1 MREILN
7 RLTEALFP
15 RRYGCVDLDGENI
28 NYLSAEVLMPEIMP
42 FSLSPPIRLQ
52 LVGISVGIGNNRR

>member
-15 RRYGCVDLDGENI
+15 RRYGRVDLDGENI
-28 NYLSAEVLMPEIMP
+28 NYLSAKVLMPEITP
-42 FSLSPPIRLQ
+42 FSLSPLIRLQ
-52 LVGISVGIGNNRR
+52 LTGISVGIGSNRR